1 MLMEYP
7 ELTDMVLKLAARYT
21 GAAPGP
27 EAIAARVPTSHYTDS
42 QRFDAERQRLFLQR
56 PLLLA
61 HETQIPEA
69 GDAIVQDW
77 LGLPLITLRDKNG
90 EIGTFINVCRHRG
103 MRLVQEE
110 GQTCL
115 RSLVCPYHQWTYG
128 LDGQLRNIPRR
139 ETFTGLDESA
149 LGLVAI
155 PTAVRNGLVWV
166 QAEGEMDIDGHLAG
180 LGRDFDYFD
189 LGQFHYCQQSVR
201 TVEANWK
208 LIQDAFL
215 DGYHVTRLHKNTVGA
230 FFPDALAESEFVGD
244 HIRNGVARNEIEE
257 AAGLGPMALG
267 DIKRLVTFSYTTFPN
282 AVLVFQPDYTSII
295 SLFPQAPDR
304 TVFVHTMLTPEPP
317 ATEEQ
322 RDHFERSFKLIDQGV
337 FAAEDVF
344 VAVGAQRGLNSGA
357 NEHLLFGGL
366 EEAAVRFHQLIDE
379 RLAAQ

>member
-1 MLMEYP
+1 MAYP
-7 ELTDMVLKLAARYT
+7 ELEDMVLKLAARHA
-21 GAAPGP
+21 GDAPGP
-27 EAIAARVPTSHYTDS
+27 DAIGVRIPVSHYTDV
-42 QRFDAERQRLFLQR
+42 QRFETERQRFFLER

-61 HETQIPEA
+61 HETQIPQA

-77 LGLPLITLRDKNG
+77 LGLPLITLRDKDG
-90 EIGTFINVCRHRG
+90 EIGTFMNVCRHRG
-103 MRLVQEE
+103 MRLVQAE

-128 LDGQLRNIPRR
+128 LDGQLRNIPRD
-139 ETFTGLDESA
+139 ETFAGLDTDS

-166 QAEGEMDIDGHLAG
+166 QAEGEMDIDDHLAG
-180 LGRDFDYFD
+180 LGRDFDYFR
-189 LGQFHYCQQSVR
+189 LGEFNFCQRSVR

-215 DGYHVTRLHKNTVGA
+215 DGYHVTRLHKNTVGP
-230 FFPDALAESEFVGD
+230 FFPDALAGSEFVGD
-244 HIRNGVARNEIEE
+244 HLRSAVARNEIEE
-257 AAGLGPMALG
+257 ASGLGRGELG

-304 TVFVHTMLTPEPP
+304 TIFVHTMLTPQPP
-317 ATEEQ
+317 ETREQ
-322 RDHFERSFKLIDQGV
+322 RDHFDRSFKLIDEGV

-344 VAVGAQRGLNSGA
+344 VAVGAQQGLNSGA
-357 NEHLLFGGL
+357 NESLLFGGL
-366 EEAAVRFHQLIDE
+366 EEAAARFHQLIDQH
-379 RLAAQ
+379 LS